1 MTEKMS
7 IILKKHIKLI
17 EYTSLI
23 PSPQKKFFPKMINK
37 PEQY

>member
-7 IILKKHIKLI
+7 IILKKHMKLI

-23 PSPQKKFFPKMINK
+23 PSPQKKILSKNDK
-37 PEQY
+37 